1 MIMTV
6 YSLVPGAPLPE
17 ALEREDRPVY
27 VPPDTGRDL
36 PEALRTEP
44 RLNGIPDSPGKTASF
59 LTRLLWWL
67 RFLLGIGSPAESAR
81 QARHRAR
88 CFAEEL
94 LQRNEA
100 CVVAAED
107 SFLELFLRA
116 LRRKGFV
123 VRRSSIGLVRPGEK
137 IFLSQRHDHCGGC
150 SHNCLLQNPGCGVGR
165 DKARRGY

>member
-17 ALEREDRPVY
+17 ELEREDRPVY

-67 RFLLGIGSPAESAR
+67 R
-81 QARHRAR
+81 
-88 CFAEEL
+88 
-94 LQRNEA
+94 
-100 CVVAAED
+100 
-107 SFLELFLRA
+107 
-116 LRRKGFV
+116 
-123 VRRSSIGLVRPGEK
+123 
-137 IFLSQRHDHCGGC
+137 
-150 SHNCLLQNPGCGVGR
+150 
-165 DKARRGY
+165 

>member
-81 QARHRAR
+81 QVRHRAR
-88 CFAEEL
+88 SFAEEL

-116 LRRKGFV
+116 LREQWKKAETEEEREKV
-123 VRRSSIGLVRPGEK
+123 TRAVRFGLAA
-137 IFLSQRHDHCGGC
+137 LDH
-150 SHNCLLQNPGCGVGR
+150 R
-165 DKARRGY
+165 DLG